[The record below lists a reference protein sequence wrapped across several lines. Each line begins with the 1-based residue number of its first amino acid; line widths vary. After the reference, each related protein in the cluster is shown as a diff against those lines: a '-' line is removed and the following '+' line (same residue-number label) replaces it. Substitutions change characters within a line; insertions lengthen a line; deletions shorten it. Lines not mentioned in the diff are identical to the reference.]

1 MSTTG
6 DSAQPISGAAES
18 GKECADWQ
26 ALMERIPYARHL
38 GLEVQR
44 GDAGVLVHLPCRE
57 ALIGNF
63 MLPALHGGVLGAL
76 IELTARVAAQSQDTE
91 TRCPRI
97 LDSHINYL
105 RSAKARS
112 TFARADIIR
121 QGRRT
126 SLVQV
131 TCWQGDENK
140 PIATGQVQ
148 LLLPTMAAQQE
159 DRHGH

>member
-1 MSTTG
+1 MSRSPADAALGEGGRVVGIQPRFMAEREWTHTG
-6 DSAQPISGAAES
+6 LSELHLVETMAE
-18 GKECADWQ
+18 
-26 ALMERIPYARHL
+26 
-38 GLEVQR
+38 
-44 GDAGVLVHLPCRE
+44 
-57 ALIGNF
+57 F
-63 MLPALHGGVLGAL
+63 
-76 IELTARVAAQSQDTE
+76 
-91 TRCPRI
+91 

-105 RSAKARS
+105 RSAQARS